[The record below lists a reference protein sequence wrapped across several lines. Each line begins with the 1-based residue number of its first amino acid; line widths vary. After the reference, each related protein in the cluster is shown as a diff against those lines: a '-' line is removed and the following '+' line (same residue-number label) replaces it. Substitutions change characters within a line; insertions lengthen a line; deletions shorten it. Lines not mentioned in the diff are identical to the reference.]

1 MHRNIKTLRSDRQQ
15 EVKVVV
21 TIICAVKCNEI

>member
-1 MHRNIKTLRSDRQQ
+1 MHTNIETLSDHQQ
-15 EVKVVV
+15 EVKVAV